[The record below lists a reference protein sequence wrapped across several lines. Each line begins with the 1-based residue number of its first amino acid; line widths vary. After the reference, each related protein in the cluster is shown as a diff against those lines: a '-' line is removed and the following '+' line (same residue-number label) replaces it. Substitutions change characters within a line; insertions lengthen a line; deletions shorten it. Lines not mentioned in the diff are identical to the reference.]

1 MAQQISDNPYL
12 KDLGLELLSMENG
25 AAEVGIRLREEHM
38 NSWQVMHGG
47 IIMTLLDACMARAA
61 RSLVPELTSAATVE
75 MKTSF
80 FQPGGKISQHI
91 IARGRVLHR
100 STTMYYCEGE
110 IWNGDALIANQRRYN
125 LESTNNIVNSSGRR
139 VRGFVGIEALV
150 QPDLTPNGWRA

>member
-25 AAEVGIRLREEHM
+25 TAEVGIRLREEHM

-100 STTMYYCEGE
+100 STTMY
-110 IWNGDALIANQRRYN
+110 
-125 LESTNNIVNSSGRR
+125 
-139 VRGFVGIEALV
+139 
-150 QPDLTPNGWRA
+150 

>member
-25 AAEVGIRLREEHM
+25 TAEVGIRLREEHM

-110 IWNGDALIANQRRYN
+110 IWNGDALIAKSMGTFKVFRRN
-125 LESTNNIVNSSGRR
+125 DIARRLKMTSSKHLQ
-139 VRGFVGIEALV
+139 V
-150 QPDLTPNGWRA
+150 DSSDKKMS